1 MPELSSIVLGPDAF
15 RFYES
20 EASSFLTLKSGFS
33 PFPSFAD
40 LSKLSTIQS
49 PTTKH
54 KSFRDVH
61 HLHFESG
68 SFPCFS
74 PQALPS
80 LSTVSLPPM
89 AFSNRESI
97 TMTSFAS
104 PPRSL

>member
-1 MPELSSIVLGPDAF
+1 MPQLSSIVLGPDAF

-20 EASSFLTLKSGFS
+20 EASSFLTLKSSFS
-33 PFPSFAD
+33 PFSSFAD
-40 LSKLSTIQS
+40 LSKLATIQS

-61 HLHFESG
+61 HLHFESR
-68 SFPCFS
+68 SSSCFS

-80 LSTVSLPPM
+80 LSIVTLPPM

-104 PPRSL
+104 LPHSL